1 MPVQSKIRDVS
12 KYVKFKGANGQ
23 VQSLKKMAKKFLDKS
38 IQEGEHSSVID
49 AKAAL
54 ALYRINEKEWENHS
68 K

>member
-1 MPVQSKIRDVS
+1 
-12 KYVKFKGANGQ
+12 
-23 VQSLKKMAKKFLDKS
+23 MAKKFLDKI
-38 IQEGEHSSVID
+38 IQDGEHSSVID